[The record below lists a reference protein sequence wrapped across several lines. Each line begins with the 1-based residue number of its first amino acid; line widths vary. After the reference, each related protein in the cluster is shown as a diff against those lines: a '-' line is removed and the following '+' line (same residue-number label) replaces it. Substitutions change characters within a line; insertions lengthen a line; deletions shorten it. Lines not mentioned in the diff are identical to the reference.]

1 MPAGSG
7 SWGWRLGFGIRA
19 GRRRTRALL
28 TRAATEHAPSD
39 ATCPRAGAP
48 SQQTQ
53 DGPWW
58 RAQRRPPRDCR
69 EIRVTRLEARIRNPS
84 RPALNPSLA
93 RGRRVCTPGVA
104 TCPLV
109 STTAPSPPHLTIH
122 CWPCRLEGGVSVT
135 HAVGPGSSKL
145 RRKPAEWHS
154 MAICRTACCTAAP
167 RALPARSSAPQLL
180 RLLT

>member
-1 MPAGSG
+1 MAPQARRMAFDGHMSDC
-7 SWGWRLGFGIRA
+7 A
-19 GRRRTRALL
+19 PYGRTARSSHALL
-28 TRAATEHAPSD
+28 STTAPSPPHLTMHCTAD
-39 ATCPRAGAP
+39 HAG
-48 SQQTQ
+48 
-53 DGPWW
+53 W
-58 RAQRRPPRDCR
+58 
-69 EIRVTRLEARIRNPS
+69 IRVMGLEARIRNPS
-84 RPALNPSLA
+84 RPASNPSLTHA

-135 HAVGPGSSKL
+135 HAVGPRSSKW

-154 MAICRTACCTAAP
+154 MAICRTARSTAAP